1 MGCLAVGEARG
12 WPAQGVKA
20 GSQPSRPRPQVH
32 AAEFCQHEA
41 ESRAEPE
48 QRSGQ
53 DIISAGRA
61 RARGWMGGKGW
72 EVGGGVLASDCLP
85 RRHQPA
91 RRCNSASQLL
101 LAPTLGGGGNPRVSD
116 RLWGYWRTG
125 LAQREAV
132 VQPRAPALP
141 PHLLPG
147 PSPCLP
153 RPRLLVA
160 WRPLPRLRRPPPRGS
175 SRGGGGAR
183 SGAGVAAPGGAGAAL
198 LRKQPRE
205 GILGAGPAPSRARGA
220 APHAARVTGWLRPAA
235 PAAARRPRVGGRPRR
250 RRRRGRSGGEKVAS
264 CSRTPAPGPRT
275 RAPLSVL
282 KLEARVADLPASLD
296 LGEEGGTL

>member
-72 EVGGGVLASDCLP
+72 EMEAGGGVLASDCLP

-91 RRCNSASQLL
+91 RRSNSASQLL
-101 LAPTLGGGGNPRVSD
+101 LAPTL
-116 RLWGYWRTG
+116 
-125 LAQREAV
+125 
-132 VQPRAPALP
+132 
-141 PHLLPG
+141 
-147 PSPCLP
+147 
-153 RPRLLVA
+153 
-160 WRPLPRLRRPPPRGS
+160 
-175 SRGGGGAR
+175 
-183 SGAGVAAPGGAGAAL
+183 
-198 LRKQPRE
+198 
-205 GILGAGPAPSRARGA
+205 
-220 APHAARVTGWLRPAA
+220 
-235 PAAARRPRVGGRPRR
+235 
-250 RRRRGRSGGEKVAS
+250 EKK
-264 CSRTPAPGPRT
+264 TT
-275 RAPLSVL
+275 TT
-282 KLEARVADLPASLD
+282 K
-296 LGEEGGTL
+296 T